1 MDNNNASRGNV
12 DGLPSLDEFPAV
24 SLADWEK
31 MASAALKGASLA
43 RLAAKTRDGFT
54 IEPLYASAPSALP
67 IARAHAPWQI
77 SQRIDHPD
85 IETAHGQALTD
96 LENGAN
102 GLHLVLPNSQSAHG
116 FGVPLNSPADYAH
129 VLDGVELDLIELRV
143 DPAGSGL
150 AEAKAL
156 QAAVRSTRRIPSAMR
171 IAFGCDPIGAMARGV
186 AEFSDMD
193 ALTALAGQV
202 HGQWGQSRTFS
213 ADGRVAHSAGAS
225 EAQELGYVL
234 AAGVHYLRAMVGA
247 GVPME
252 AARGQISFHLAA
264 DADQFLTIAKF
275 RALRILWARVEEA
288 CGLIAAPIQV
298 FAQSAWRMMTR
309 TDPWVNILRANLGA
323 FGAVMGGADVV
334 SLLPFTLALGLPD
347 ALARRIA
354 RNAQLVLQAEAHLAV
369 VADPTLGS
377 GAFEALTS
385 EMCTAGWHEF
395 QQLEAQ
401 KGIVEALRSGDFA
414 QNIAA
419 VAHSRAQAIATRR
432 EPLTGTSEFAFIGQ
446 PEVAVLRAS
455 PLPIGMHSTASAHL
469 AAHRLSEPFEALRL
483 RADAMQ
489 PPPKVFLVNIGSL
502 AEYGAR
508 NAFAKPFF
516 AAGGIGFVEAP
527 ELASPVNTDGL
538 NDLAKAAAA
547 SGAALACICGLDG
560 AYTHDVEPI
569 AKTLRGAGLSVFLAG
584 RGGAHEAA
592 WREAGIREFIH
603 VGSNLLEIAEMA
615 LDICTP
621 GRPS

>member
-1 MDNNNASRGNV
+1 MDNINAGRENV
-12 DGLPSLDEFPAV
+12 DGLPSFDEFPAV
-24 SLADWEK
+24 SLAEWEK
-31 MASAALKGASLA
+31 MASAALKGASLS
-43 RLAAKTRDGFT
+43 RLTAKTRDGFN
-54 IEPLYASAPSALP
+54 IEPLYASAPVALP
-67 IARAHAPWQI
+67 IAKIHAPWQI

-85 IETAHGQALTD
+85 MEAAHEQALTD

-102 GLHLVLPNSQSAHG
+102 GLHLILTNSQSAHG
-116 FGVPLNSPADYAH
+116 FGVPLQSPADYARI
-129 VLDGVELDLIELRV
+129 LDGIELDLIELRV

-156 QAAVRSTRRIPSAMR
+156 QAAVRNTRRIPSAMK

-186 AEFSDMD
+186 AELSDMD
-193 ALTALAGQV
+193 SLCALAGQV
-202 HGQWGQSRTFS
+202 HGQWGESRMFS
-213 ADGRVAHSAGAS
+213 ADGRVAHAAGAS

-234 AAGVHYLRAMVGA
+234 ASGVHYLRAMVGA
-247 GVPME
+247 GMPMD

-275 RALRILWARVEEA
+275 RALRILWARVEQA
-288 CGLIAAPIQV
+288 CGLTAAPIQV

-377 GAFEALTS
+377 GAFEALTQ

-395 QQLEAQ
+395 QALEAH
-401 KGIVEALRSGDFA
+401 KGIVEALKSGDFA
-414 QNIAA
+414 HRVAA

-432 EPLTGTSEFAFIGQ
+432 EPLTGTSEFAFVGQ

-455 PLPIGMHSTASAHL
+455 PLPVAMHPVASAHL
-469 AAHRLSEPFEALRL
+469 APHRVSEPFEALRL
-483 RADAMQ
+483 RAAAMAT
-489 PPPKVFLVNIGSL
+489 PPKVLLVNLGSL
-502 AEYGAR
+502 AEYGPR

-516 AAGGIGFVEAP
+516 AAGGIGFDEAP
-527 ELASPVNTDGL
+527 DVASPVEADGL
-538 NDLAKAAAA
+538 RELTKAAIA
-547 SGAALACICGLDG
+547 SGAALACICGTDA
-560 AYTHDVEPI
+560 AYAHDVAPI
-569 AKTLRGAGLSVFLAG
+569 AKALRDAGLSVFVAG
-584 RGGAHEAA
+584 RGGAHEAE

-603 VGSNLLEIAEMA
+603 VGSNLLEIAEAA
-615 LDICTP
+615 LNICAQ
-621 GRPS
+621 GRQS